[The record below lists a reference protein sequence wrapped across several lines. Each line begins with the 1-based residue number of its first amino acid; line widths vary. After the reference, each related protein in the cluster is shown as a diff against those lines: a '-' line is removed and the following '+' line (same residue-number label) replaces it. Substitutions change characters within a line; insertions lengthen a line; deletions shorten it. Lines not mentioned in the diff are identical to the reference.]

1 MNNEDIKSRIN
12 TCLNECEIAVDS
24 SLTISSL
31 TLVTL
36 AVKLEKAFGIR
47 FTLDEIAEE
56 NFNTFEKIQSLVI
69 RKNTK

>member
-1 MNNEDIKSRIN
+1 MNKEDIKNKIH
-12 TCLNECEIAVDS
+12 TCLNECEIAIDS
-24 SLTISSL
+24 SLIISSL

-36 AVKLEKAFGIR
+36 AVKLEKAFSIR